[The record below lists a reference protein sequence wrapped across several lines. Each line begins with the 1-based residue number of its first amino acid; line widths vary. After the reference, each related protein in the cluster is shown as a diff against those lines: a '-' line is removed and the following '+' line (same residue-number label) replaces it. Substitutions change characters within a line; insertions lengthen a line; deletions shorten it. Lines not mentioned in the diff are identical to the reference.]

1 MVNDVLREAEG
12 RMKKTAE
19 ALRHTL
25 ISIRTGRASISLV
38 ENMPV
43 EAYDDMLPLNQLA
56 TISTPDA
63 RTSAIQP
70 FDTSMIKAI
79 EKSIKISD
87 LGLNPNNDG
96 RLIRLNLPPLNEERR
111 KELVKQVRTRV
122 EESKVALRNVR
133 REALDD
139 LKQLENE
146 KMITEDDQR
155 RGGEKL
161 QEHMEKAT
169 RELEHIGANKEA
181 EVLEI

>member
-63 RTSAIQP
+63 RTIAIQP

>member
-38 ENMPV
+38 ENLPV

-63 RTSAIQP
+63 RTIAIQP

-79 EKSIKISD
+79 EKAIKISD

-111 KELVKQVRTRV
+111 KELVKQVRSRV

>member
-1 MVNDVLREAEG
+1 MVNDVLREAEV

-25 ISIRTGRASISLV
+25 ISIRTGRASNSLV
-38 ENMPV
+38 ENMKV
-43 EAYDDMLPLNQLA
+43 EAYDDMLHLNPLA

-63 RTSAIQP
+63 RTIAIQP

-111 KELVKQVRTRV
+111 KELVKQVRVRV

>member
-63 RTSAIQP
+63 RTIAIQP

-111 KELVKQVRTRV
+111 KELVKQVRSRV

>member
-1 MVNDVLREAEG
+1 MQ
-12 RMKKTAE
+12 
-19 ALRHTL
+19 
-25 ISIRTGRASISLV
+25 
-38 ENMPV
+38 V

-63 RTSAIQP
+63 RTIAIQP

-96 RLIRLNLPPLNEERR
+96 RLIRLNLPPLKEERR
-111 KELVKQVRTRV
+111 KELVKQVRSRV

>member
-1 MVNDVLREAEG
+1 MQ
-12 RMKKTAE
+12 
-19 ALRHTL
+19 
-25 ISIRTGRASISLV
+25 
-38 ENMPV
+38 V

-63 RTSAIQP
+63 RTIAIQP

-111 KELVKQVRTRV
+111 KELVKQVRVRV

>member
-1 MVNDVLREAEG
+1 MVNDVLREAEV

-38 ENMPV
+38 ENMQV

-63 RTSAIQP
+63 RTIAIQP

-111 KELVKQVRTRV
+111 KELVKQVRSRV

>member
-63 RTSAIQP
+63 RTIAIQP
-70 FDTSMIKAI
+70 FDTGMIKAI

-111 KELVKQVRTRV
+111 KELVKQVRSRV

>member
-38 ENMPV
+38 ENLPV

-63 RTSAIQP
+63 RTIAIQP

-111 KELVKQVRTRV
+111 KELVKQVRSRV

>member
-1 MVNDVLREAEG
+1 M
-12 RMKKTAE
+12 
-19 ALRHTL
+19 
-25 ISIRTGRASISLV
+25 
-38 ENMPV
+38 
-43 EAYDDMLPLNQLA
+43 
-56 TISTPDA
+56 
-63 RTSAIQP
+63 
-70 FDTSMIKAI
+70 
-79 EKSIKISD
+79 
-87 LGLNPNNDG
+87 
-96 RLIRLNLPPLNEERR
+96 
-111 KELVKQVRTRV
+111 VKQVRVRV

>member
-1 MVNDVLREAEG
+1 MVNDVLREAES

-43 EAYDDMLPLNQLA
+43 EAYDDLLPLNQLA

-63 RTSAIQP
+63 RTIAIQP

-79 EKSIKISD
+79 EKSVKISD

-96 RLIRLNLPPLNEERR
+96 RIIRLNLPPLNEERR

>member
-1 MVNDVLREAEG
+1 MINDVLREAES

-38 ENMPV
+38 ENLQV

-63 RTSAIQP
+63 RTIAIQP

-79 EKSIKISD
+79 EKAIKISD

-96 RLIRLNLPPLNEERR
+96 RLVRLNLPPLNEERR
-111 KELVKQVRTRV
+111 KELVKQVRARV

-139 LKQLENE
+139 LKQLESE

-161 QEHMEKAT
+161 QEQMDKAT

>member
-38 ENMPV
+38 ENMQV

-63 RTSAIQP
+63 RTIAIQP

-79 EKSIKISD
+79 EKAIKISD

-96 RLIRLNLPPLNEERR
+96 RLVRLNLPPLNEERR
-111 KELVKQVRTRV
+111 KELVKQVRSRV

>member
-38 ENMPV
+38 ENMQV

-63 RTSAIQP
+63 RTIAIQP

-111 KELVKQVRTRV
+111 KELVKQVRSRV

>member
-1 MVNDVLREAEG
+1 MVNDVLREAEV

-25 ISIRTGRASISLV
+25 IRLRTGRASISLV
-38 ENMPV
+38 ENMQV

-63 RTSAIQP
+63 RTIAIQP

-111 KELVKQVRTRV
+111 KELVKQVRSRV

>member
-38 ENMPV
+38 ENLQV

-63 RTSAIQP
+63 RTIAIQP

-79 EKSIKISD
+79 EKAIKISD

-96 RLIRLNLPPLNEERR
+96 RLVRLNLPPLNEERR
-111 KELVKQVRTRV
+111 KELVKQVRSRV

>member
-38 ENMPV
+38 ENMQV
-43 EAYDDMLPLNQLA
+43 DAYDDMLPLNQLA

-63 RTSAIQP
+63 RTIAIQP

>member
-63 RTSAIQP
+63 RTIAIQP

-79 EKSIKISD
+79 EKAIKISD

-169 RELEHIGANKEA
+169 RELENIGANKEA

>member
-63 RTSAIQP
+63 RTIAIQP

-79 EKSIKISD
+79 EKAIKISD

-111 KELVKQVRTRV
+111 KELVKQVRSRV